1 MVCGIFSKP
10 STIYGGL
17 GLIVRGGVG
26 CGIVLTVSGSILGL
40 IVFLIYLWG
49 MLVLFGY
56 TMSMATEHY
65 PDVWVSNKTVLVAF
79 LSGLIMEFLLVFNAL
94 RDEMVEIVFTF
105 NDLGH

>member
-17 GLIVRGGVG
+17 ELIVRGGVG